1 MYKDHPSFTPPKNLN
16 SKIWRY
22 MDFAKFVSLLENQSL
37 YVPRADKLGDSFEG
51 SMTHLNKK
59 GEEFFFTLHPE
70 LHKYK
75 MQPSDVRKSV
85 RKSMYI
91 SCWHLSEYESM
102 AMWDIYTKSNNGIA
116 IQSDYSSLK
125 ECLHN
130 NHYTFQI
137 GMVNYINY
145 ETDGIRADN
154 LFNPFLCKRRSYE
167 HEKELR
173 AISWWE
179 SSDKGGKALVIGK
192 SNPIG
197 ISIKTSPTKLIKKV
211 YINPNSPN
219 WILDTIT
226 KIVKRYNYN
235 IPVIK
240 SQLDSQAIF

>member
-1 MYKDHPSFTPPKNLN
+1 
-16 SKIWRY
+16 

-37 YVPRADKLGDSFEG
+37 YIPRADKLGDSFEG
-51 SMTHLNKK
+51 SMTRLNKK
-59 GEEFFFTLHPE
+59 AEELLFIKNPE
-70 LHKYK
+70 LQNFKE
-75 MQPSDVRKSV
+75 QPSKIRKSI

-125 ECLHN
+125 ESLN
-130 NHYTFQI
+130 NNQYTFHV
-137 GMVNYINY
+137 GRVNYIDY
-145 ETDGIRADN
+145 ETVGIRADN
-154 LFNPFLCKRRSYE
+154 LFNPFICKRRSYE

-179 SSDKGGKALVIGK
+179 RSSKGGKAIVIGE

-197 ISIKTSPTKLIKKV
+197 FSIKISPTKLIKKV
-211 YINPNSPN
+211 FINPNSPK

-226 KIVKRYNYN
+226 KLVKRYNYN

-240 SQLDSQAIF
+240 SELDSQAIY